1 MTAEPGPLTGYTV
14 GITAARRREEF
25 GAALERRGATVTY
38 GPAIRIVPVADD
50 STCEA
55 LTRALLVGRPDIT
68 VATTGIGF
76 RSWIEAADGWGL
88 ADELLTVL
96 QSTQL
101 LARGPKAR
109 GAMRAAG
116 LTGEWSPESES
127 IQEVVERL
135 LAQDLTGRRV
145 VLQEHGEP
153 LPEVITALN
162 AAGAEVVEIPVYRWV
177 RPVDEQP
184 LQRMCRQVVDG
195 TLDAVTFTSA
205 PAAASFLEVAAELG
219 LDDQVRDRLLDR
231 VLTFAVGPVTAAPLE
246 RAGILTLQP
255 DRARLGS
262 MVRDIAVRLP
272 QRLSARVTAAGHD
285 LEIRSRAVIV
295 DGAAIPL
302 SPTASAILR
311 MLAEPPGVVVSRD
324 RLHEALATGGEHHA
338 VETAIGRLRAALPD
352 PAIVQTVVKRGYRLA
367 QDRGR
372 ISSPD
377 GPVVPAAPP
386 PR

>member
-1 MTAEPGPLTGYTV
+1 MTAGSADPGPLTGYTV

-55 LTRALLVGRPDIT
+55 LTRALFIERPDIM

-88 ADELLTVL
+88 ADQLLAVL

-101 LARGPKAR
+101 FARGPKAR

-127 IQEVVERL
+127 IHEVVQRL
-135 LAQDLTGRRV
+135 LSQDLAGKRV

-184 LQRMCRQVVDG
+184 LQRMCRQVAEG

-219 LDDQVRDRLLDR
+219 LSEQVRDRLLDR

-246 RAGILTLQP
+246 RAGIPTLQP

-262 MVRDIAVRLP
+262 MVRDIAARLP
-272 QRLSARVTAAGHD
+272 ERLSATATAAGHD
-285 LEIRSRAVIV
+285 LEIRSRVVIV

-324 RLHEALATGGEHHA
+324 RLHHALATGGEHHA

-367 QDRGR
+367 QDRG
-372 ISSPD
+372 
-377 GPVVPAAPP
+377 
-386 PR
+386 

>member
-1 MTAEPGPLTGYTV
+1 MTSVPAGPGPLTGYTV

-25 GAALERRGATVTY
+25 GAALERRGATVSF

-55 LTRALLVGRPDIT
+55 LTRACLRERPDIM

-96 QSTQL
+96 QSAQL
-101 LARGPKAR
+101 YARGPKAR

-116 LTGEWSPESES
+116 LTGEWSPDSES
-127 IQEVVERL
+127 IHEVVERL
-135 LAQDLTGRRV
+135 LSTDLTGRRV
-145 VLQEHGEP
+145 MLQEHGEP
-153 LPEVITALN
+153 LPEVIAALT

-177 RPVDEQP
+177 RPLDEGP
-184 LQRMCRQVVDG
+184 LQRMCRQVSEG
-195 TLDAVTFTSA
+195 ALDAVTFTSA
-205 PAAASFLEVAAELG
+205 PAALSFLEVTAELG
-219 LDDQVRDRLLDR
+219 LAEQVREQLLSR
-231 VLTFAVGPVTAAPLE
+231 VLTFAVGPVTAGPLE
-246 RAGILTLQP
+246 RAGIPTLQP

-262 MVRDIAVRLP
+262 MVRDIAERLP
-272 QRLSARVTAAGHD
+272 ARLSTFVTAAGHR
-285 LEIRSRAVIV
+285 LEIRSRAVVV
-295 DGAAIPL
+295 DGTAIPL
-302 SPTASAILR
+302 SPTAVAILR
-311 MLAEPPGVVVSRD
+311 MLADPPGVVVPRD

-367 QDRGR
+367 QDRG
-372 ISSPD
+372 
-377 GPVVPAAPP
+377 
-386 PR
+386 